1 MNIVKIT
8 LYSCSVRG
16 LTWMRVR
23 FKLRWDLSNLLRP
36 KLEGV
41 FARGSWNVGA
51 CDAGGANSDLVPHLE
66 AATVAEMRVRFKLR
80 WNVSNLLRPK
90 LEGVIYKGVR

>member
-1 MNIVKIT
+1 MDE
-8 LYSCSVRG
+8 
-16 LTWMRVR
+16 R

-41 FARGSWNVGA
+41 FARRSWNVRA
-51 CDAGGANSDLVPHLE
+51 CNVGGANSDLVPHLE
-66 AATVAEMRVRFKLR
+66 VATVAEMRVRFKRR

-90 LEGVIYKGVR
+90 LEGVICKGLRGGWSL